1 MQNWLLPE
9 YIEDMLP
16 EEAWCVE
23 GMRAQF
29 LGLLR
34 KSGYQLVAPPLLEY
48 AESLLIDGSED
59 MSLRTFKLIDQLSG
73 RTLALRAD
81 ITPQVARIDAH
92 LLNRQ
97 GVMRLCYAGSVLH
110 TQPMGL
116 TRTRE
121 LLQIGAELY
130 GHGGLESDLEIQ
142 QLMLQSLTL
151 LGIKDVHL
159 DLGHVGVFRALVNH
173 ARLEKSL
180 ENELF
185 AALQSKDN
193 ATLQILTQSRDGSKP
208 MDAALRNAMLVL
220 PTLYGNCAEVLAKAR
235 KLLPDY
241 PEINAALDDLQNI
254 SGKLQPLVSSVGID
268 LADLRGY
275 HYHSGMVFAAYHTG
289 SHDAI
294 ALGGRYDDLGKSFGR
309 ARAATGFSMDL
320 RQLYRLLPPQA
331 ASSGICAP
339 HYEKLLSGHPLDAAA
354 LRDKITQ
361 LRAAGETVVVDLLG
375 DTTLRAELQCDR
387 ELVLR
392 NGVWQVFEM
401 K

>member
-9 YIEDMLP
+9 YIQDMLP
-16 EEAWCVE
+16 DEAWRVE
-23 GMRAQF
+23 QMRAQF
-29 LGLLR
+29 LDMLR
-34 KSGYQLVAPPLLEY
+34 KSGYQLVGPPLLEY
-48 AESLLIDGSED
+48 AESLLLDGSDD
-59 MSLRTFKLIDQLSG
+59 MDLRSFKLVDQLSG

-97 GVMRLCYAGSVLH
+97 GVARLCYAGSVLH
-110 TQPMGL
+110 TQPVGL

-142 QLMLQSLTL
+142 QLMLQTLAL

-159 DLGHVGVFRALVNH
+159 DLGHVGVFRALVSH
-173 ARLEKSL
+173 AKLDKDIES
-180 ENELF
+180 ELF
-185 AALQSKDN
+185 VALQSKDS
-193 ATLQILTQSRDGSKP
+193 AALRTLARPL
-208 MDAALRNAMLVL
+208 DAALRNALLAL
-220 PTLYGNCAEVLAKAR
+220 PALYGNCAEVLAKAR
-235 KLLPDY
+235 KQLPDY
-241 PEINAALDDLQNI
+241 PEMRAALDDLQSI
-254 SGKLQPLVSSVGID
+254 STSLQPLVSNVGID

-275 HYHSGMVFAAYHTG
+275 HYHSGMVFAAYHAG

-331 ASSGICAP
+331 ARLGVCAP
-339 HYEKLLSGHPLDAAA
+339 HSDDAA
-354 LRDKITQ
+354 LRDKIAQ
-361 LRAAGETVVVDLLG
+361 LRAAGEAVVVDLLG
-375 DTTLRAELQCDR
+375 DATLRRELQCDR

-392 NGVWQVFEM
+392 NSAWQVVAL
-401 K
+401 

>member
-9 YIEDMLP
+9 YIQDMLP
-16 EEAWCVE
+16 DEAWRVE
-23 GMRAQF
+23 QMRAQF
-29 LGLLR
+29 LDLLR
-34 KSGYQLVAPPLLEY
+34 KSGYQLVVPPLLEY
-48 AESLLIDGSED
+48 AESLLLEGSDD
-59 MSLRTFKLIDQLSG
+59 MDLRTFKLVDQLSG

-97 GVMRLCYAGSVLH
+97 GVARLCYAGSVLH
-110 TQPMGL
+110 TQPVGL

-142 QLMLQSLTL
+142 QLMLQTLAL

-159 DLGHVGVFRALVNH
+159 DLGHVGVFRALVSH
-173 ARLEKSL
+173 AKLDKDIES
-180 ENELF
+180 ELF
-185 AALQSKDN
+185 VALQSKDS
-193 ATLQILTQSRDGSKP
+193 AALRTLARPL
-208 MDAALRNAMLVL
+208 DAALRNALLAL
-220 PTLYGNCAEVLAKAR
+220 PALYGNCAEVLAKAR
-235 KLLPDY
+235 KQLPDY
-241 PEINAALDDLQNI
+241 PEMRAALDDLQSI
-254 SGKLQPLVSSVGID
+254 STSLQPLVSNVGID

-275 HYHSGMVFAAYHTG
+275 HYHSGMVFAAYHAG

-331 ASSGICAP
+331 ARLGVCAP
-339 HYEKLLSGHPLDAAA
+339 HSDDAA
-354 LRDKITQ
+354 LRDKIAQ
-361 LRAAGETVVVDLLG
+361 LRAAGEAVVVDLLG
-375 DTTLRAELQCDR
+375 DATLRRELQCDR

-392 NGVWQVFEM
+392 NSAWQVVAL
-401 K
+401 

>member
-9 YIEDMLP
+9 YIQDMLP
-16 EEAWCVE
+16 DEAWRVE
-23 GMRAQF
+23 QMRAQF
-29 LGLLR
+29 LDLLR
-34 KSGYQLVAPPLLEY
+34 KSGYQLVVPPLLEY
-48 AESLLIDGSED
+48 AESLLLDGSDD
-59 MSLRTFKLIDQLSG
+59 MDLRSFKLVDQLSG

-97 GVMRLCYAGSVLH
+97 GVARLCYAGSVLH
-110 TQPMGL
+110 TQPVGL

-142 QLMLQSLTL
+142 QLMLQSLAL
-151 LGIKDVHL
+151 LGIQDVHL
-159 DLGHVGVFRALVNH
+159 DLGHVSVFRALVNQ
-173 ARLEKSL
+173 AELGKDIES
-180 ENELF
+180 ELF
-185 AALQSKDN
+185 VALQNKDSASLRILAQPLD
-193 ATLQILTQSRDGSKP
+193 ATVRD
-208 MDAALRNAMLVL
+208 ALLAL
-220 PTLYGNCAEVLAKAR
+220 PQLYGNCAEVLAKAR

-241 PEINAALDDLQNI
+241 PGIGVALNDLQSI
-254 SGKLQPLVSSVGID
+254 STKLQPLVSSVGID

-275 HYHSGMVFAAYHTG
+275 HYHNGMVFAAYHAG

-320 RQLYRLLPPQA
+320 RQLYRLLPQKA
-331 ASSGICAP
+331 ARSGICAP
-339 HYEKLLSGHPLDAAA
+339 YLDDAA
-354 LRDKITQ
+354 LRDRIAQ

-375 DTTLRAELQCDR
+375 DAALRAELQCDR
-387 ELVLR
+387 ELELR
-392 NGVWQVFEM
+392 NGVWQVVGV
-401 K
+401 